1 MEFPFQW
8 ARVLDKQPLK
18 SCEHGL
24 EFSYAAKHRT
34 REQSAC
40 SMAGRDPRSPKRGFG
55 PQTGGKNGVAPGH
68 ETVFAAY
75 SFWWCSIDRSLV
87 YQYLSFSPAEWDAER
102 DAERSSEIPVPRFM
116 PDSLPKMS

>member
-24 EFSYAAKHRT
+24 EFSYAARHRT

-55 PQTGGKNGVAPGH
+55 PQTGGQNGVAPGH

-75 SFWWCSIDRSLV
+75 SFWWCSIGCSLV
-87 YQYLSFSPAEWDAER
+87 YKYLAFPTSER
-102 DAERSSEIPVPRFM
+102 DTERVAERSSENPVLRFI
-116 PDSLPKMS
+116 PDSLLKIS